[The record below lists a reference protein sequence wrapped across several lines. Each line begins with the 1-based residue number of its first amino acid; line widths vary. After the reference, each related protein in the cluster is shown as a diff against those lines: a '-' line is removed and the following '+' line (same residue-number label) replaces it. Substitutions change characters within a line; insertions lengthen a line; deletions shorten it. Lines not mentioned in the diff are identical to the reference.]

1 MEGKWEAL
9 RTGTVWREEW
19 GDLARQAMDAV
30 LRGSTR
36 PSGRQAAAEF
46 AAGVWARFV
55 SQFEPDRSSW
65 DWTAAQCSRA
75 MPDGMSLELGPVRP
89 NKPYTLYSG
98 FVTQASGDGQYI
110 VDVHFPGCVVRDAD
124 GHVLQELGAAIVKG
138 DRL

>member
-1 MEGKWEAL
+1 
-9 RTGTVWREEW
+9 
-19 GDLARQAMDAV
+19 
-30 LRGSTR
+30 
-36 PSGRQAAAEF
+36 
-46 AAGVWARFV
+46 
-55 SQFEPDRSSW
+55 
-65 DWTAAQCSRA
+65 
-75 MPDGMSLELGPVRP
+75 MSLELGPVRP